1 MILLAC
7 IIAMNL
13 LQTLL
18 PGSSQ
23 LVLKSQSLNNE
34 SHEMVVTVSSTQTL
48 ALCPLCHSSTSQV
61 HSHYQRTLKDLP
73 LVEFGLT
80 ILLEVCKFFCL
91 NEDCH
96 RRIFTERLPSVV
108 VPWGRRTERYSDS
121 LQAMALSL
129 GGSAAARLSDLLG
142 YGHSRNTFLRSLA
155 RLPLPVMPTPR
166 ILGVDDFAW
175 RKGHQYGT
183 ILVDLE
189 THQPIA
195 LLPDRKAETLAAWL
209 IEHPGVEI
217 LSRDRSK
224 AYKSG
229 MDLGAPDAI
238 QVADRFHLVKNL
250 EETLENSFKGQSL
263 VLERIEQAQLR
274 AAGVSFPEAS
284 EAIPEV
290 IASPQQQRKADKRA
304 QRLGRYEQVHELRKQ
319 GYKLKDIAH
328 HLGMGERTVF
338 TYLSHPS
345 FPEWQPSIRRGPQGS
360 KLDPYKPYLLDQWL
374 KGQQQSR
381 RLFETI
387 QQQGYAGSYQTV
399 ARYTRTLRERHPS
412 PVPLPS
418 SLNDLPGRGPAPA
431 VKTKGHR
438 TLSASRAA
446 WLVLQRPDTLSDE
459 QQSLLDLLSQQPEL
473 TEAIQLSQGFLE
485 LVRKRL
491 PERLDAWLEKAKNSA
506 VKAFQ
511 SFSKGLSEDYDAVKA
526 GVTLEISNGPVEGQ
540 NNRLKMLK
548 RQMFGRAGLKLLE
561 KRLILTSKQLRKQ

>member
-129 GGSAAARLSDLLG
+129 GGSAAGRLSDLLG

-195 LLPDRKAETLAAWL
+195 LLPDRKAETD
-209 IEHPGVEI
+209 IP
-217 LSRDRSK
+217 
-224 AYKSG
+224 
-229 MDLGAPDAI
+229 
-238 QVADRFHLVKNL
+238 QV
-250 EETLENSFKGQSL
+250 
-263 VLERIEQAQLR
+263 
-274 AAGVSFPEAS
+274 
-284 EAIPEV
+284 
-290 IASPQQQRKADKRA
+290 
-304 QRLGRYEQVHELRKQ
+304 
-319 GYKLKDIAH
+319 
-328 HLGMGERTVF
+328 
-338 TYLSHPS
+338 
-345 FPEWQPSIRRGPQGS
+345 RRQ
-360 KLDPYKPYLLDQWL
+360 
-374 KGQQQSR
+374 
-381 RLFETI
+381 F
-387 QQQGYAGSYQTV
+387 
-399 ARYTRTLRERHPS
+399 
-412 PVPLPS
+412 
-418 SLNDLPGRGPAPA
+418 
-431 VKTKGHR
+431 
-438 TLSASRAA
+438 
-446 WLVLQRPDTLSDE
+446 
-459 QQSLLDLLSQQPEL
+459 
-473 TEAIQLSQGFLE
+473 
-485 LVRKRL
+485 
-491 PERLDAWLEKAKNSA
+491 
-506 VKAFQ
+506 
-511 SFSKGLSEDYDAVKA
+511 
-526 GVTLEISNGPVEGQ
+526 
-540 NNRLKMLK
+540 
-548 RQMFGRAGLKLLE
+548 
-561 KRLILTSKQLRKQ
+561 